1 MSAFDSK
8 SLAFV
13 VLRTSSLSK
22 LSSVSKRPSSSS
34 VAEGEAALDLCLQ
47 LAFDDSAFCTRTRHS
62 QPPPGSDDA
71 HATGRAVSGG
81 TDEAKRSSRYRS
93 RYAFR

>member
-8 SLAFV
+8 SLAFA

-22 LSSVSKRPSSSS
+22 PSSVSKRPSSS
-34 VAEGEAALDLCLQ
+34 VAEGEAALDLCLK

-93 RYAFR
+93 RYPFR